1 MITIDKV
8 TQMFCIIDDFCKYF
22 DEENGNK
29 LLLCSSN
36 RPKRQRS
43 ASLSDSE
50 IITLFLC
57 FHFVFFH
64 NFKHYYLFFIKG
76 ILLDYFSN
84 AVSYNR
90 FVELQSRV
98 FLQLM
103 FFLNS
108 EPLEDVRASPSF
120 ILQ

>member
-1 MITIDKV
+1 
-8 TQMFCIIDDFCKYF
+8 MFYIINDFCKYF

-50 IITLFLC
+50 IITLLLC
-57 FHFVFFH
+57 FHFVFFR

-76 ILLDYFSN
+76 ILLDDFSN
-84 AVSYNR
+84 AVFYNR

-103 FFLNS
+103 FCLN
-108 EPLEDVRASPSF
+108 
-120 ILQ
+120 